1 VLNNIFGLVCAK
13 NRSVLVAN
21 FDSQPSLE
29 EKILEK
35 LVREVYGGDFAEFYR
50 LNDLDIPEDS
60 GNETDFR
67 PPAWQPRCVLSITLS
82 FCLEVL

>member
-1 VLNNIFGLVCAK
+1 
-13 NRSVLVAN
+13 
-21 FDSQPSLE
+21 
-29 EKILEK
+29 
-35 LVREVYGGDFAEFYR
+35 VYGGDFAEFYR

-82 FCLEVL
+82 FCLDVL